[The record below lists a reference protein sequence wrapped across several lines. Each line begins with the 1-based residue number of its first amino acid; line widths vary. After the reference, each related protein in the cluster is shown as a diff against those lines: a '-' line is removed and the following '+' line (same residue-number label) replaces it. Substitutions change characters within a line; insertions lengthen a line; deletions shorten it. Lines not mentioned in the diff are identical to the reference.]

1 MTKAAKGRWKFMMNN
16 MDNNIAEEQKETKS
30 LAEIMESFGK
40 GICEIMVD
48 CSYFNGSSRFP
59 WILQV

>member
-1 MTKAAKGRWKFMMNN
+1 MMNN

-40 GICEIMVD
+40 AFLKLCG
-48 CSYFNGSSRFP
+48 
-59 WILQV
+59 LQLF